1 MILPVVNEIATSR
14 EMTEVFKG
22 YNHNL
27 RIGDGEFYDM
37 KNLSSN
43 NYPILSQRPK

>member
-1 MILPVVNEIATSR
+1 MAFPKLRVPNASR
-14 EMTEVFKG
+14 KTVDVFKG

-37 KNLSSN
+37 KNMTADH
-43 NYPILSQRPK
+43 